1 MAEGSKVEKF
11 SMSELANLRNELHA
25 YRDDSWQAADV
36 VSAFLAG
43 RGYGANPATIRQAV
57 SVIDAFSCSTNSLQE
72 MDAMQ
77 AALESVAYVM

>member
-1 MAEGSKVEKF
+1 MPERSKVEKF
-11 SMSELANLRNELHA
+11 SMSELANLRNELQV
-25 YRDDSWQAADV
+25 YRDDAWQAADV
-36 VSAFLAG
+36 VSAFLVG

-57 SVIDAFSCSTNSLQE
+57 SVMDAFNRSTNSPQE

>member
-1 MAEGSKVEKF
+1 MAERSKVEKF
-11 SMSELANLRNELHA
+11 SISELANLRNELQV
-25 YRDDSWQAADV
+25 YRDDAWQAADV

-57 SVIDAFSCSTNSLQE
+57 SVMDAFNRSTNSPQE

>member
-1 MAEGSKVEKF
+1 MSERSKVEKF
-11 SMSELANLRNELHA
+11 SMSELANLRNELQV
-25 YRDDSWQAADV
+25 YRDDAWQAADV

-57 SVIDAFSCSTNSLQE
+57 SVTDAFNRSTNSPQE

>member
-11 SMSELANLRNELHA
+11 SMSELANLRNELQV

-43 RGYGANPATIRQAV
+43 RGYGANPVTIRKAV
-57 SVIDAFSCSTNSLQE
+57 CVMEAFNRSANSLQE

-77 AALESVAYVM
+77 AALESIAYVM

>member
-1 MAEGSKVEKF
+1 MAEISKVEKF
-11 SMSELANLRNELHA
+11 SRSELANLRNELQV
-25 YRDDSWQAADV
+25 YRDDSWRAADV

-43 RGYGANPATIRQAV
+43 RGYGANPATIRKTV
-57 SVIDAFSCSTNSLQE
+57 SVIDAFNSSTNSLQE

>member
-1 MAEGSKVEKF
+1 MADRSKVEKF
-11 SMSELANLRNELHA
+11 SMSELANLRNELQV

-43 RGYGANPATIRQAV
+43 RGYGANPATIRKAV
-57 SVIDAFSCSTNSLQE
+57 SVMEAFNRSTNSLKE

>member
-1 MAEGSKVEKF
+1 MAESSKVEKF
-11 SMSELANLRNELHA
+11 SMSELANLRNELQV

-43 RGYGANPATIRQAV
+43 RGYGANPAAIRKAV
-57 SVIDAFSCSTNSLQE
+57 CVIEAFNKSTNSLQE